1 MKLFRIPLKPKGI
14 IKDIPSSDTI
24 FGAICWGIYIIYGEK
39 KLTEILNNFD
49 GSDKKFIPSSA
60 FPLLNSENDF
70 IYCLPKP
77 IIPDP
82 EIKEMEEIAQRLK
95 PTIIQKAGI
104 KIEEENSSQYSKRVV
119 ISQYKSFNKAKY
131 LSESLFIRLIKGEKL
146 NNLYQEYL
154 KEELKIIQN
163 DILLTSEE
171 FNKIPRKKIL
181 ELKTSARNKID
192 RLSFATVPG
201 GEVYYEREIYFDCE
215 TFYLYFFLLTE
226 DINFFIPIF
235 RWLSDTGIGGNRTV
249 GRGHYD
255 ILEKEIK
262 EFSLPKVN
270 NSNIFISLSK
280 YLPADN
286 EIDWQSEKNYY
297 KLIPYQPCFDTMFF
311 KGGGFIKKRITY
323 LEEGSIFHTKE
334 KKQYY
339 GRLYPSA
346 KFQNYTIYQCGLT
359 IPVFIKMEGS

>member
-1 MKLFRIPLKPKGI
+1 MKLFRILLKPKGI

-60 FPLLNSENDF
+60 FPLLKSENRF
-70 IYCLPKP
+70 IHCLPKP
-77 IIPDP
+77 IIPDLKI
-82 EIKEMEEIAQRLK
+82 EEMEEIAKKLK
-95 PTIIQKAGI
+95 STIIQKAEV
-104 KIEEENSSQYSKRVV
+104 KIEEENSLQYSKRYV
-119 ISQYKSFNKAKY
+119 ISQYKSFNKVKY
-131 LSESLFIRLIKGEKL
+131 FSESLFTRLIKGEKL
-146 NNLYQEYL
+146 NQFYQEYL
-154 KEELKIIQN
+154 EEKSKIIQN

-171 FNKIPRKKIL
+171 FNQIPRKKIL
-181 ELKTSARNKID
+181 ELRISVRNKID

-215 TFYLYFFLLTE
+215 IFYLYFFLLTE

-235 RWLSDTGIGGNRTV
+235 RWLSDTGIGGDRTV

-262 EFSLPKVN
+262 EFSLPNVN

-297 KLIPYQPCFDTMFF
+297 QLIPCQPRLDTMFF
-311 KGGGFIKKRITY
+311 KGGEFIKKRITY
-323 LEEGSIFHTKE
+323 LKEGSILQATQKKE
-334 KKQYY
+334 YY

-346 KFQNYTIYQCGLT
+346 KFQNYTIYQCGFT
-359 IPVFIKMEGS
+359 IPVFIKMEEL